1 MEETANTVET
11 KCIEGH
17 DLCAYFPVAYV
28 PYMEY
33 DMYDVGIE
41 LKLDEEFTEAS
52 SVHVDFHI
60 AYFNPSYTKQQLHL
74 KIALSVISGM
84 VAIIYGCKFIC
95 VIAADK
101 LKSLN

>member
-1 MEETANTVET
+1 MEETANTIET
-11 KCIEGH
+11 KCTEGH

-60 AYFNPSYTKQQLHL
+60 AYFNPAYTKQQLYL
-74 KIALSVISGM
+74 KVAFSIISGL
-84 VAIIYGCKFIC
+84 VAIIYCCKFIC
-95 VIAADK
+95 VIAAD
-101 LKSLN
+101 